1 MRILK
6 CAVFCLCLGLRG
18 YFEQAGRVAG
28 GLKASPKVC
37 VAGICERI
45 TEGVDGAI
53 LSLSEMD
60 TCEGKVVE
68 LFRPF
73 NIPVYGFK
81 IVRELFRVFDYRSNS
96 WVTSGTSSAP
106 AYQKLETCVKDR
118 IETKYKLN
126 KSVEQY
132 ETIAE
137 LAAVHMLY
145 EMYVDTVQ
153 RNRGDYADIR
163 LPFLRSVP
171 STTQFFVALASELCA
186 RVNGTTAALLN
197 EEYGRKTAEQRL
209 NIIATFMPQFT
220 EHFKCGHKSR
230 MRTEKTYR
238 DCLFWR

>member
-118 IETKYKLN
+118 IETKYK
-126 KSVEQY
+126 
-132 ETIAE
+132 
-137 LAAVHMLY
+137 
-145 EMYVDTVQ
+145 MYVDTVQ